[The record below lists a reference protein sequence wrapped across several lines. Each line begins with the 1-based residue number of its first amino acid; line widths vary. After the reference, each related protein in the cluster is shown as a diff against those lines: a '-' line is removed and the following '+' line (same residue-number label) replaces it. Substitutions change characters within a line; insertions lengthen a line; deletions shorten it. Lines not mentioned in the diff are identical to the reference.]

1 MIERWFP
8 CAEVSEASVS
18 GWGSGKS
25 EKALFTWFAARPL
38 AQAKAAVLTSLL
50 PWPDEESGQLRL
62 QNLVR
67 EAMTGRDAAHADLLV
82 ELAKTYPDGASM
94 LDPFSGRAMIPLE
107 AARLGV
113 TAHGIDYSPV
123 ATMAGQLL
131 ADYPLR
137 DWSDEPFLSFGDQGT
152 FDTRTGR
159 LLDDV
164 RRVLD
169 EIGARYATEMAAVY
183 PAVDGRQPWG
193 YLWAV
198 TLPCKECGRRFPL
211 TGSLVLRHPLPVK
224 DDPGQSYRIE
234 ADRRSGKYDVV
245 VHDGPP
251 AGQPTLVARTR
262 DGKTVKGKSAVCPF
276 CDHVHSKQVH
286 QRMAQD
292 RLGSDVMLIVADLDE
307 RVGKR
312 FRKPTTEERAA
323 AEFTAPVLLEQE
335 PPFGQFRAI
344 PDEGIPV
351 GNSDTIRA
359 SVYGAK
365 TYGDLCSPR
374 QTLGLVRLARVIS
387 DLGIELTAQHG
398 LSERY
403 AAALIGYA
411 GSVFVRKIKK
421 STRGA
426 TLNPHRRP
434 TSNRIDVN
442 HIFTNEASVSFS
454 YDYFE
459 VGLGDG
465 PGSWDGLA
473 DDTVAV
479 LRNQASRATGCPA
492 DLQRGSALSLPF
504 RTGSMS
510 AVITDP
516 PYDNMIDYSD
526 ASDLFYVWLKRALYS
541 TAPWFAF
548 TSHEMGV
555 QEKAEEVIVKRF
567 RAWKTA
573 TDHRTREHY
582 DTNIA
587 KAFAEACRVVR
598 PDGVVTIVFGHG
610 DPEVWHRLLDA
621 ITSAGLVLTGS
632 WPAKTEAGGSA
643 GSANIVTTLTMS
655 CRPAPP
661 KRAPG
666 RANLVDAEV
675 RQEVK
680 ARIPMWDAAGLA
692 PTDQLMAS
700 AGPAMEAVGRYA
712 EVLNHLGDPVDPAHY
727 LVVARRA
734 VEEAAAVVI
743 DHLPLETFDMRT
755 RFALSWARLYRRSV
769 APKSEARWQALAADL
784 SSDELKGIL
793 QEADKGVRFGYAKDW
808 NGTLTE
814 TSATIDVAMAMAK
827 AWPNGLDAVVDVLV
841 ATGRD
846 TADNYLWAAIGYLS
860 SLLPEADPDA
870 IAWTSLVRGRGGIGA
885 VTRGVVTARREA
897 AELRDAETRQGAL
910 FDVSWQDGGGMQG

>member
-8 CAEVSEASVS
+8 CTEVSEASGS

-50 PWPDEESGQLRL
+50 PWPEDEFEQRRL
-62 QNLVR
+62 QDLVR
-67 EAMTGRDAAHADLLV
+67 KAMTGRDAAHDELV
-82 ELAKTYPDGASM
+82 AELAKAYPEGASV

-123 ATMAGQLL
+123 ATLAGQLL
-131 ADYPLR
+131 ADYPVR
-137 DWSDEPFLSFGDQGT
+137 DWEEEPELPFGKRVAL
-152 FDTRTGR
+152 DTGSSR

-164 RRVLD
+164 RLVLD
-169 EIGARYATEMAAVY
+169 EIGRRYADQMAELY
-183 PAVDGRQPWG
+183 PMVARKQPWG

-198 TLPCKECGRRFPL
+198 TLPCQECGNRFPL

-224 DDPGQSYRIE
+224 GDLGQSYRIE
-234 ADRRSGKYDVV
+234 ADRRSGEFHAV

-251 AGQPTLVARTR
+251 AGRPTLVARTR
-262 DGKTVKGKSAVCPF
+262 DGKAVKGKSAVCPF
-276 CDHVHSKQVH
+276 CEHVHPKPSH
-286 QRMAQD
+286 QRLAQEG
-292 RLGSDVMLIVADLDE
+292 LGSDHLLVAADLDE
-307 RVGKR
+307 RVGKK
-312 FRKPTTEERAA
+312 FREPTASERAA
-323 AEFTAPVLLEQE
+323 VELAPGLLAAEQ
-335 PPFGQFRAI
+335 PFGEFPPAPNERI
-344 PDEGIPV
+344 PT

-365 TYGDLCSPR
+365 TYGDLCNLR
-374 QTLGLVRLARVIS
+374 QTLGFVRLARIIGN
-387 DLGIELTAQHG
+387 LGREMSG
-398 LSERY
+398 RRGVSERY
-403 AAALIGYA
+403 AAALSGYA
-411 GSVFVRKIKK
+411 ASVLVRKLKY

-426 TLNPHRRP
+426 ALQPRKDP
-434 TSNRIDVN
+434 KSNRVMIG
-442 HIFTNEASVSFS
+442 HIFANEASLGFS

-459 VGLGDG
+459 TGLGDG
-465 PGSWDGLA
+465 PGTWASLA

-479 LRNQASRATGCPA
+479 LRNQSSRTTGCAA

-504 RTGSMS
+504 RDASLS

-526 ASDLFYVWLKRALYS
+526 ASDLFYVWLKRTLYS
-541 TAPWFAF
+541 SAPWFGF
-548 TSHEMGV
+548 TAHELGV

-573 TDHRTREHY
+573 TDHRTRNHY
-582 DTNIA
+582 DTSIA
-587 KAFAEACRVVR
+587 RAFAEARRVVHK
-598 PDGVVTIVFGHG
+598 DGVVTIVFGHG
-610 DPEVWHRLLDA
+610 DPEVWHRLLEA
-621 ITSAGLVLTGS
+621 VTRAGLVLTGS

-655 CRPAPP
+655 CRPAPSNRP
-661 KRAPG
+661 TG

-680 ARIPMWDAAGLA
+680 ARILKWDAAGLA

-700 AGPAMEAVGRYA
+700 AGPAMEAVGRY
-712 EVLNHLGDPVDPAHY
+712 EQVLNHLGDPVDPAHY

-743 DHLPLETFDMRT
+743 DHLPLETFDVRT

-784 SSDELKGIL
+784 SSDELKGVL
-793 QEADKGVRFGYAKDW
+793 QEAEKGVRLGYAKDW
-808 NGTLTE
+808 KGTPNE

-827 AWPNGLDAVVDVLV
+827 VWPEGLDAVAEVLV
-841 ATGRD
+841 TTGRD
-846 TADNYLWAAIGYLS
+846 TTDNYLWAAIGYLS

-870 IAWTSLVRGRGGIGA
+870 VAWTSLVRGRGGIGA
-885 VTRGVVTARREA
+885 MTRGVVAARRKA
-897 AELRDAETRQGAL
+897 TAQQDAKDRQGSL
-910 FDVSWQDGGGMQG
+910 FDTSWQDTVR